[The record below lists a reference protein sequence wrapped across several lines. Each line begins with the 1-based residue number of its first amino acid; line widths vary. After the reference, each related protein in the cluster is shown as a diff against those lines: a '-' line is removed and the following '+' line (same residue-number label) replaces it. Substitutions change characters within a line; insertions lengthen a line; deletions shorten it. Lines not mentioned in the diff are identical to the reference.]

1 VEQSNVRAASKFT
14 PYPNHDLTVRN
25 TTGSGAPL
33 HHILATRPNGRG
45 RTAALGGRRRQKEGD
60 MALAQGD
67 QAPDFTLPRDGGGSI
82 SLSSLKGRKVVL
94 YAYPK
99 DDTPGCTQEAI
110 AFNGLRK
117 AFAEAGTEIL
127 GISPDAVKSHDKF
140 KKKHGLDFA
149 LAADET
155 QDALQAY
162 GIWVEK
168 SMYGRTYMGVERTT
182 FLIDKDGRIAR
193 IWPKVKVAGHAEE
206 VLAAAQAL

>member
-1 VEQSNVRAASKFT
+1 MTLAA
-14 PYPNHDLTVRN
+14 
-25 TTGSGAPL
+25 
-33 HHILATRPNGRG
+33 
-45 RTAALGGRRRQKEGD
+45 GD
-60 MALAQGD
+60 E
-67 QAPDFTLPRDGGGSI
+67 APDFTLARDGGGTL
-82 SLSSLKGRKVVL
+82 SLAALKGRKVVL

-99 DDTPGCTQEAI
+99 DDTPGCTLEAI

-117 AFAEAGTEIL
+117 DFAAAGTEIV
-127 GISPDAVKSHDKF
+127 GISPDPVKSHDKF

-155 QDALQAY
+155 QAALQAY

-182 FLIDKDGRIAR
+182 FLIDADGRIAR
-193 IWPKVKVAGHAEE
+193 VWPKVKVDGHAAE